1 MVRAVV
7 RILMIVSRC
16 MMTLSYHRRLF
27 GDQQPSVLGCRTRYN
42 PQHNPRT
49 HHRPEAAVTEPLWR
63 GVAVALVTLFDE
75 GGAVD
80 VPATAAHA
88 ARLVELGVRAV
99 LVGASA
105 AWAGAAAERVTAA
118 VTAGADAVL
127 VAPPRRAGDLAGF
140 YRTIAGAAGGAP
152 VLAYHFPGVVGGAVP
167 VEALPELA
175 ISGIKDSTGDPERLL
190 RTLDAWT
197 GWTYVGSSTVVSY
210 AGQLGAS
217 GAILAVA
224 NAVPEECLAAFDGD
238 GAAQRRL
245 IVAHLAARDRFP
257 RGLKELVAQRFGT
270 PTASR
275 LG

>member
-1 MVRAVV
+1 M
-7 RILMIVSRC
+7 
-16 MMTLSYHRRLF
+16 
-27 GDQQPSVLGCRTRYN
+27 PTRYN

-99 LVGASA
+99 LV
-105 AWAGAAAERVTAA
+105 AGS
-118 VTAGADAVL
+118 
-127 VAPPRRAGDLAGF
+127 
-140 YRTIAGAAGGAP
+140 AGAAGGAP

-257 RGLKELVAQRFGT
+257 RGLKELVVQRFGT